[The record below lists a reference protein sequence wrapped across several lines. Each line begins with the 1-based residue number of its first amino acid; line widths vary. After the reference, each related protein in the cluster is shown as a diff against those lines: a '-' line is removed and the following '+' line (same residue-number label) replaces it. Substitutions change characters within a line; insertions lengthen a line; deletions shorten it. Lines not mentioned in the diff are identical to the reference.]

1 MSTPITDHELIAAFK
16 KWGVKYR
23 EVDGWRTRGRDSST
37 GLHFG
42 PVYGCVTHHTGS
54 DGSDSSNRSLIVNG
68 RSDLPG
74 PLAHFGL
81 CDDGT
86 LDIIS
91 IHRCNHAGGGDPD
104 VLRAVQNESYKLT
117 PPPTDKHEGESGAAD
132 GNDAFYGMEIY
143 YSGGHPP
150 SKAAYTTLVK
160 TWAAICDHHNWSSK
174 SVIGH
179 KEWSDYKWDP
189 GGFTMVALRRDV
201 QTALNQFE
209 KKMEVP
215 ELEPVSTTPNI
226 TEAIKAN
233 IKYAQALDEIKKT
246 GSGFQSQLDQFAGE
260 LKQQRRKLREEEEP
274 K

>member
-1 MSTPITDHELIAAFK
+1 MSPPITARELLATFNR
-16 KWGVKYR
+16 WGVKYR
-23 EVDGWRTRGRDSST
+23 EVGNWRTYGRDDET
-37 GLHFG
+37 GLNFG

-54 DGSDSSNRSLIVNG
+54 DGSDISNRNLIVNG

-86 LDIIS
+86 VDIIS
-91 IHRCNHAGGGDPD
+91 IGRANHAGGGDPD
-104 VLRAVQNESYKLT
+104 VLRAVQRENYTLK
-117 PPPTDKHEGESGAAD
+117 PPPSDKHQGESGAAD
-132 GNDAFYGMEIY
+132 GNDVFYGVEMY

-150 SKAAYTTLVK
+150 SKAAYSSLVK
-160 TWAAICDHHNWSSK
+160 LWASICDHHGWSAK

-179 KEWSDYKWDP
+179 GEWSDYKWDP
-189 GGFTMVALRRDV
+189 GGFSMIGLRRDI
-201 QTALNQFE
+201 QTALNQFDQ
-209 KKMEVP
+209 KKGVP

-226 TEAIKAN
+226 TAAIKKN
-233 IKYAQALDEIKKT
+233 IAYAEALDEIKKA
-246 GSGFQSQLDQFAGE
+246 GGGFQTELDQFAGE